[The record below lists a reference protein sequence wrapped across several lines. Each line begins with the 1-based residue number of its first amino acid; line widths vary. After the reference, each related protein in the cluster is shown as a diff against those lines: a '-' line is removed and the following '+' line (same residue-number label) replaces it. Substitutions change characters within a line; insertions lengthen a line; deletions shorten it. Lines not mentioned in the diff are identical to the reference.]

1 MIVQSSPVPAARP
14 LKVLHVISGD
24 LWAGAE
30 VQAYTLITNLQKQP
44 GIEIAAA
51 LLNEG
56 ELTQRLRAT
65 GASVTVFDERR
76 LGWLQITA
84 GLRALM
90 DGWQPDIVHTHR
102 SKENVLGAL
111 ANRFGR
117 NVPSIRTA
125 HGASER
131 APRGLKAR
139 GRHALI
145 GSLDLWCARYAQ
157 QKVIAVSGQL
167 GVKLAEALPPG
178 KIVVIENGVD
188 PDAVLSQRHP
198 VEFRVREPDAT
209 HIGIVGRLV
218 PVKRVDLFLAMA
230 ASLCRDAPQQRWRFH
245 VFGDGPLRDSL
256 RALANELGLASV
268 LTFHGHRTDSIAC
281 MAALDAVVMCSDH
294 EGLPMTALEA
304 IVVGTPM
311 VAHAVGGLTEVL
323 SPANL
328 VHEHDA
334 GGYAA
339 AVMRIIVAG
348 GAPAEA
354 RAQVLAAY
362 SAARNAA
369 RVRSLYEQL
378 CGLDVGS
385 QDRGDAPRSNTVS

>member
-1 MIVQSSPVPAARP
+1 MRS

-30 VQAYTLITNLQKQP
+30 VQAHTLISNLEKQP
-44 GIEIAAA
+44 QIEIAAA

-65 GASVTVFDERR
+65 RACVNVFDERR
-76 LGWLQITA
+76 LGSLQIMA

-90 DGWQPDIVHTHR
+90 DRWQPDIVHTHR

-117 NVPSIRTA
+117 NVPSVRTA
-125 HGASER
+125 HGASEH

-145 GSLDLWCARYAQ
+145 GALDRWCARHAQ
-157 QKVIAVSGQL
+157 QKIIAVSGQL
-167 GVKLAEALPPG
+167 GVQLAEELPPG

-188 PDAVLSQRHP
+188 PDAVLAQRHP
-198 VEFRVREPDAT
+198 VEFRLQEPESI

-218 PVKRVDLFLAMA
+218 PVKRVDLFLRMA
-230 ASLCRDAPQQRWRFH
+230 ASLLQDSPQRRWRFH

-256 RALANELGLASV
+256 RALANELGLAAA
-268 LTFHGHRTDSIAC
+268 LTFHGHRTDIIAC

-304 IVVGTPM
+304 VVLGTPM
-311 VAHAVGGLTEVL
+311 VAHAVGGLTAVL
-323 SPANL
+323 SQANL
-328 VHEHDA
+328 VREHDA

-339 AVMRIIVAG
+339 AVARILANHSATTTVR
-348 GAPAEA
+348 A
-354 RAQVLAAY
+354 RVLEEY

-369 RVRSLYEQL
+369 RVRGLYEQL
-378 CGLDVGS
+378 CGWDVVS
-385 QDRGDAPRSNTVS
+385 QDRGDGSRSNMRS